1 MSHSACNQPTCAT
14 VVEGRVH
21 TCPKCGG
28 PMRSVGESPAR
39 AILLL
44 ICGVLLAGGMG
55 VIMLKIGPSM
65 LNPGVEA
72 SDGSSFTG
80 TTDQARLFLTLF
92 AAVFVFGLVAI
103 ANGIFMLVTRRQSKG
118 FIIVTLALATVLIIL
133 AVVGIRSAKEDQ
145 PPPRRTYSTY

>member
-1 MSHSACNQPTCAT
+1 MSHSACNQPTCAA
-14 VVEGRVH
+14 VVEGRVS

-44 ICGVLLAGGMG
+44 ICGVLLAGGMT
-55 VIMLKIGPSM
+55 VIFLNIGSSM

-72 SDGSSFTG
+72 ADGSSFTG
-80 TTDQARLFLTLF
+80 TADQARLFLMLF

-103 ANGIFMLVTRRQSKG
+103 ANGIFMLITRRQSKG
-118 FIIVTLALATVLIIL
+118 FIIVTLGLAAVLIIL
-133 AVVGIRSAKEDQ
+133 AIVGIRSAPEE
-145 PPPRRTYSTY
+145 PARRTYTTY

>member
-14 VVEGRVH
+14 VVEGRVSI
-21 TCPKCGG
+21 CPKCGG

-44 ICGVLLAGGMG
+44 ICGLSLAIGMA
-55 VIMLKIGPSM
+55 VVYFKLVPSM

-72 SDGSSFTG
+72 ADGSSYTG
-80 TTDQARLFLTLF
+80 TAEQARLFLTLF

-103 ANGIFMLVTRRQSKG
+103 ANGIFMLVTRRQSKV
-118 FIIVTLALATVLIIL
+118 FVVVTLGLAAVLMVL
-133 AVVGIRSAKEDQ
+133 AFLGIRSAKEDE
-145 PPPRRTYSTY
+145 PPRVYRTY

>member
-1 MSHSACNQPTCAT
+1 MSHSACNQPTCAA
-14 VVEGRVH
+14 VVEGRVRI
-21 TCPKCGG
+21 CPKCGG

-44 ICGVLLAGGMG
+44 VCGVLLAGGMG

-72 SDGSSFTG
+72 ADGSSFTG
-80 TTDQARLFLTLF
+80 TADQARLFLTLF

-118 FIIVTLALATVLIIL
+118 FIIVTLGLAAVLIIL
-133 AVVGIRSAKEDQ
+133 AIVGIRSAPDE
-145 PPPRRTYSTY
+145 PAPRTYTTY

>member
-1 MSHSACNQPTCAT
+1 
-14 VVEGRVH
+14 
-21 TCPKCGG
+21 
-28 PMRSVGESPAR
+28 MRRPDAQRRESPAR

-72 SDGSSFTG
+72 PDGSSFTG
-80 TTDQARLFLTLF
+80 TTDQARLFLILF

-118 FIIVTLALATVLIIL
+118 FIIVTLGLATVLIIL